1 MRDIEVGVVNL
12 MVLRREEKVLEQ
24 RGTKLTAWQGW
35 TVICYNPLPYI
46 TCPETLNHL
55 NRLFISDS

>member
-24 RGTKLTAWQGW
+24 RGTKLTA
-35 TVICYNPLPYI
+35 
-46 TCPETLNHL
+46 
-55 NRLFISDS
+55 